1 MTVPQLTVYYDGACH
16 LCSREID
23 HYRKVDRDG
32 QLRLVDISAAEF
44 RAEAVGLDA
53 EQVQKVMH
61 VRLAD
66 GTLATGLQAFIA
78 IWQVLPGFGRLAKLA
93 QAPVLNPLMRGG
105 YRAFAAIRPYLPK
118 RARPDCPDG
127 SCKV

>member
-1 MTVPQLTVYYDGACH
+1 MTADPVTVYYDGACH

-32 QLRLVDISAAEF
+32 QLRLIDIADPAF
-44 RAEAVGLDA
+44 HAEAVGLDA

-66 GTLATGLQAFIA
+66 GTLATGLDAFIA
-78 IWQVLPGFGRLAKLA
+78 IWKVLPGFGTMARMARM
-93 QAPVLNPLMRGG
+93 PLIHPLLRGG
-105 YRAFAAIRPYLPK
+105 YRAFAAVRPYLPK
-118 RARPDCPDG
+118 RSRPDCVDG
-127 SCKV
+127 SCKI